1 MAMVT
6 RGQSRDRRLQIRA
19 TASEEAFIKAA
30 AERQGV
36 NVADFIIRSACDKA
50 EQILSDQTRF
60 ILDDKQWKLFMEV
73 LDGPPREKLR
83 LWRLFSEKHVAIGS

>member
-19 TASEEAFIKAA
+19 TASE
-30 AERQGV
+30 
-36 NVADFIIRSACDKA
+36 D
-50 EQILSDQTRF
+50 LSDQTRF
-60 ILDDKQWKLFMEV
+60 ILDDKQWKLFMEA

-83 LWRLFSEKHVAIGS
+83 LRRLFSEKHVAKRRS